1 MSNELLYDYNKDEIK
16 NSLTIEQVTEYIAEL
31 GGEPNPLP
39 DIILCKTICHGGD
52 SHKLYY
58 YDNTKLFKCYTG
70 GCSADG
76 SDAFDIF
83 ELTRKVMSREKP
95 KEELTKEGNSMPRD
109 WNLPE
114 AIDYV
119 AQFFGFSPVE
129 KERNESFISADTWKI
144 LNNYDRINNIDLNTK
159 IVELKVYD
167 ESILKYMPILPIQP
181 WIKEGIDFKVMKDRG
196 ICFNPKSCG
205 IIIPHYDID
214 NKLVGIRE
222 RTLILE
228 NEEKG
233 KYRPA
238 YINKQLYNH
247 PLSFNLYNLNNSKDN
262 IKNIKKVFVFESEK
276 SCLQY
281 ASFFGIENDIS
292 VACCGSSFIQYQAWL
307 LMELGV
313 EEIIVGFDK
322 QFQEKGDKEFK
333 KLIKNLTTIFKKYGH
348 LVKISYLFDKEDLL
362 GYKESPTDRGK
373 EVFEKLYKNRI
384 NLYI

>member
-1 MSNELLYDYNKDEIK
+1 MNNELLYDYNKDEIK
-16 NSLTIEQVTEYIAEL
+16 NSLTIEQVTEYVAEL
-31 GGEPNPLP
+31 GGEPNPLS

-83 ELTRKVMSREKP
+83 ELTRKVMSRERP
-95 KEELTKEGNSMPRD
+95 KEANTQEGTISRD

-119 AQFFGFSPVE
+119 AQFFGFSPTE

-181 WIKEGIDFKVMKDRG
+181 WIKEGINFKVMKDRG

-205 IIIPHYDID
+205 IVIPHYDID